1 MLDLFYIGVVVVF
14 FVLLWEFTRAAER
27 L

>member
-1 MLDLFYIGVVVVF
+1 MLDLFYVGVVVVF

>member
-1 MLDLFYIGVVVVF
+1 MLDLFYIAVVVAF
-14 FVLLWEFTRAAER
+14 FVLLWEFTRASER

>member
-1 MLDLFYIGVVVVF
+1 MLDFFYIGVVVVF

>member
-1 MLDLFYIGVVVVF
+1 MLDFFYIGVVVVF
-14 FVLLWEFTRAAER
+14 FVLLWGFTRAADR